1 MKMAALIFFIFS
13 TILLLSAIKVF
24 LKLTRSGVYPPK
36 HILKKRFVA
45 LAGCGG
51 IFMLIAIMITYFL

>member
-13 TILLLSAIKVF
+13 TILLLGAIKYF
-24 LKLTRSGVYPPK
+24 LKLTSPGVYPPK
-36 HILKKRFVA
+36 QILKKRFVA
-45 LAGCGG
+45 LAGGGG